1 MPGVGRTVPLM
12 EGGMD
17 ISVMFDVVVVDDDEE
32 TLELLLGQLSRER
45 DVNVVATAVSAD
57 EALGAVEEH
66 DVDLVVLDNLL
77 EGPTKGVEIVGAIK
91 ALRPRCR
98 IVLFAAAPDAARGQP
113 GVDAFVAKTEG
124 ELLMPTVRLLL
135 GMGRLADE
143 APPVFAYDEEE
154 ISL

>member
-1 MPGVGRTVPLM
+1 M
-12 EGGMD
+12 EDGMD
-17 ISVMFDVVVVDDDEE
+17 ISVVFDVLLVDDDVEM
-32 TLELLLGQLSRER
+32 LEMLAEQLTRER
-45 DVNVVATAVSAD
+45 DVNIVATVTSA
-57 EALGAVEEH
+57 EQALSAVEDH
-66 DVDLVVLDNLL
+66 DVDLVVLDDVL
-77 EGPTKGVEIVGAIK
+77 EGATRGIEIVGAIK

-98 IVLFAAAPDAARGQP
+98 IVLFAAAADAARGQP

-143 APPVFAYDEEE
+143 APPVLVDEDEE